1 MQAPYPPPSAPPGAP
16 STSQF
21 VTRVQLNISC
31 RNLRDKDVMSKSD
44 PMAVVMSFKDGGWF
58 EVNSVHRH
66 IFDFISRM
74 FLFRN
79 QPSIEIA

>member
-1 MQAPYPPPSAPPGAP
+1 MQAPYPPPPPSAP

-66 IFDFISRM
+66 IFDLISRM
-74 FLFRN
+74 LLFRN

>member
-1 MQAPYPPPSAPPGAP
+1 MQAPYPPPPPSAP

-58 EVNSVHRH
+58 EVNGVHRH
-66 IFDFISRM
+66 IYDFISRM
-74 FLFRN
+74 LLFRN

>member
-1 MQAPYPPPSAPPGAP
+1 MQAPYPPPPPSAP

-74 FLFRN
+74 LLFRN
-79 QPSIEIA
+79 KPSIEIA

>member
-1 MQAPYPPPSAPPGAP
+1 MQAPYPPPPPSAP

-66 IFDFISRM
+66 TFDFISRM
-74 FLFRN
+74 LLFRN

>member
-1 MQAPYPPPSAPPGAP
+1 MQAPYPPPPPSTP

-74 FLFRN
+74 LLFRN

>member
-1 MQAPYPPPSAPPGAP
+1 MQAPYPPPPPSAP

-74 FLFRN
+74 LLSRN